1 MSVSLCFCLSISVH
15 CILFQ
20 IPTWVKTQIT
30 FSNKTKMLV
39 FLLDCGSLY
48 CHSVSEKEGE
58 GESERFGRDGERLGK
73 RRREIGGETERDRV
87 RGDRAG
93 ESYT

>member
-39 FLLDCGSLY
+39 FLLDCGVCIATLSAKR
-48 CHSVSEKEGE
+48 KER
-58 GESERFGRDGERLGK
+58 ESQRDLGRDGERLGK
-73 RRREIGGETERDRV
+73 RQREIGGETERDRV